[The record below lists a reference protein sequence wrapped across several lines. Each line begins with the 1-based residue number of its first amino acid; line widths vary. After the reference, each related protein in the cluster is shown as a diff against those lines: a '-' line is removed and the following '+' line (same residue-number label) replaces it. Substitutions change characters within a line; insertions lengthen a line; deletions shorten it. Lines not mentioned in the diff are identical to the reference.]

1 MGLLRVC
8 FGRVC
13 FSVAFIALSPVAQP
27 ILDEQAICTEI
38 QGYVNLLVDYTKTAC
53 SPAGGSEG
61 AFSFVVLS
69 SEPIFSVEA
78 TRKPWLLAV
87 VLSIGKAMNDQPD
100 TKPGELYLA
109 DAKARVAYFLP
120 INIAKSL
127 QNAVGTGQ
135 MKLGAM
141 YKEIQKNLGRKELPG
156 P

>member
-1 MGLLRVC
+1 
-8 FGRVC
+8 
-13 FSVAFIALSPVAQP
+13 
-27 ILDEQAICTEI
+27 
-38 QGYVNLLVDYTKTAC
+38 VDYTKTAC
-53 SPAGGSEG
+53 SPADASEG
-61 AFSFVVLS
+61 RSSFVVLS
-69 SEPIFSVEA
+69 SEPIFSAE
-78 TRKPWLLAV
+78 TTKKPWLVAV
-87 VLSIGKAMNDQPD
+87 VLSMGKAMNDQPD

>member
-1 MGLLRVC
+1 M
-8 FGRVC
+8 
-13 FSVAFIALSPVAQP
+13 
-27 ILDEQAICTEI
+27 
-38 QGYVNLLVDYTKTAC
+38 DYTKTAC

-78 TRKPWLLAV
+78 TRKPWLVAV

-141 YKEIQKNLGRKELPG
+141 YKEIQKNLGRKELPH

>member
-1 MGLLRVC
+1 MRLLKVC

-13 FSVAFIALSPVAQP
+13 CSVAFVALSPVAQP
-27 ILDEQAICTEI
+27 VLDEQAICTEV
-38 QGYVNLLVDYTKTAC
+38 QGYVNMLVDYTKTAC
-53 SPAGGSEG
+53 SPAGASEG
-61 AFSFVVLS
+61 PFSFVVLS

-100 TKPGELYLA
+100 TQPGELYLA

-120 INIAKSL
+120 INIVKSL
-127 QNAVGTGQ
+127 QNAVATGQ
-135 MKLGAM
+135 MKLGTM
-141 YKEIQKNLGRKELPG
+141 YEEIQKALGRKELPH